1 MTDGIEIVGMSC
13 FLYGTYGKPPNI
25 DPLIVQVVVVI
36 EIMLDF
42 ARSPTGTNGRNM
54 KASRQSKLSWNPG
67 FVSTCI
73 SGDRKR

>member
-36 EIMLDF
+36 EIMLVLRDHQ
-42 ARSPTGTNGRNM
+42 RVQTGGT
-54 KASRQSKLSWNPG
+54 
-67 FVSTCI
+67 
-73 SGDRKR
+73 